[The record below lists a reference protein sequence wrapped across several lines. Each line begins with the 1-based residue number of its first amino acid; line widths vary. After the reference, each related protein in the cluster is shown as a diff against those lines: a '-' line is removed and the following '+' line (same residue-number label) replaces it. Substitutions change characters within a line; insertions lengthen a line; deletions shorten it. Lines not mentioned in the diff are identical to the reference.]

1 MIQFKKLRWKNFLS
15 TGDSFTEIELD
26 RHPTSLIIGENGSG
40 KSTML
45 DVLTFSLFSKPFR
58 KVNKTQMINTV
69 NGKGCLTE
77 VEFVIGNK
85 TYLVR
90 RGQKPNIFEIY
101 VDDELI
107 NQDAKVKDY
116 QDRLEKQIL
125 KLNYKS
131 FTQIIVLGS
140 SSFQPFMQ
148 LPAFHRREVIEDL
161 LDIQIFSIM
170 NQILKERIT
179 DNKDELFV
187 NDQTLELNSDKI
199 EIQRKYIQEVKEINN
214 DKIAKTKEYI
224 RTSQKEASDHRRN
237 IDENKTKA
245 EELLAEVEG
254 FDVLLGEIKE
264 YEKLENKI
272 KNALEK
278 VQGDIDFFD
287 NHDDCPLCKQGIEN
301 DHKLS
306 IMLEKDRMI
315 DEKGK
320 GLSDLGN
327 KLVRMNVKRNSM
339 ESIRIQINK
348 LDSESE
354 RIGYQVDGIDDYV
367 LKLEKE
373 IDYLNEVK
381 KRSYGDDEKLAVLK
395 VDRDRLESKRKRLI
409 TDREYFHLASDLL
422 KDTGIKTKIIKQYLP
437 IMNKLINKHLTA
449 MDSYFNFTLDENFNE
464 QIKSRFRDEFSYDSF
479 SEGEKMRIDLSLLFT
494 WRAIAK
500 MKNSA
505 NTNLLVLDEVFDSS
519 LDTGGTDEF
528 MKLLHSMGQGINIFV
543 ISHKGDALFDKF
555 ENVVKFEKIG
565 NFSKIV

>member
-15 TGDSFTEIELD
+15 TGDSFTEINLD
-26 RHPTSLIIGENGSG
+26 EYPTSLVIGENGSG

-45 DVLTFSLFSKPFR
+45 DALTFSLFSKPFR

-69 NGKGCLTE
+69 NAKGCMAE
-77 VEFVIGNK
+77 IEFDIGNK
-85 TYLVR
+85 SYMVR
-90 RGQKPNIFEIY
+90 RGQKPKIFEIY
-101 VDDELI
+101 VNDKLL

-179 DNKDELFV
+179 DNKDELFM

-214 DKIAKTKEYI
+214 DKITKTKEFI
-224 RTSQKEASDHRRN
+224 LESQKEASDHRR
-237 IDENKTKA
+237 IIETNKTTA
-245 EELLAEVEG
+245 EELLGEVAG
-254 FDVLLGEIKE
+254 YDILLGEIKE
-264 YEKLENKI
+264 YEKLESKI
-272 KNALEK
+272 NNSLEK

-306 IMLEKDRMI
+306 ITFEKNKMVE
-315 DEKGK
+315 EKEQ
-320 GLSDLGN
+320 GLSVLGN
-327 KLVRMNVKRNSM
+327 QLTRLNVKRNSI
-339 ESIRIQINK
+339 ETVQKTISK

-354 RIGYQVDGIDDYV
+354 RIGYQVDSIDDYIQ
-367 LKLEKE
+367 KLEDE
-373 IDYLNEVK
+373 IEYLYEVK
-381 KRSYGDDEKLAVLK
+381 KRSYGDDEKLVVLK

-543 ISHKGDALFDKF
+543 ISHKGDVLSDKF

-565 NFSKIV
+565 NFSKVV

>member
-15 TGDSFTEIELD
+15 TGDSFTEINLD
-26 RHPTSLIIGENGSG
+26 EYPTSLVIGENGSG

-45 DVLTFSLFSKPFR
+45 DALTFSLFSKPFR

-69 NGKGCLTE
+69 NAKGCMAE
-77 VEFVIGNK
+77 IEFDIGNK
-85 TYLVR
+85 SYMVR
-90 RGQKPNIFEIY
+90 RGQKPKIFEIY
-101 VDDELI
+101 VNDKLL

-179 DNKDELFV
+179 DNKDELFM

-214 DKIAKTKEYI
+214 DKITKTKEFI
-224 RTSQKEASDHRRN
+224 LESQKEASDHRR
-237 IDENKTKA
+237 IIETNKTTA
-245 EELLAEVEG
+245 EELLGEVAG
-254 FDVLLGEIKE
+254 YDILLGEIKE
-264 YEKLENKI
+264 YEKLESKI
-272 KNALEK
+272 NNSLEK

-306 IMLEKDRMI
+306 ITFEKNKMVE
-315 DEKGK
+315 EKEQ
-320 GLSDLGN
+320 GLSVLGN
-327 KLVRMNVKRNSM
+327 QLTRLNVKRNSI
-339 ESIRIQINK
+339 ETVQKTISK

-354 RIGYQVDGIDDYV
+354 RIGYQVDSIDDYIQ
-367 LKLEKE
+367 KLEDE
-373 IDYLNEVK
+373 IEYLYEVK
-381 KRSYGDDEKLAVLK
+381 KRSYGDDEKLVVLK

-437 IMNKLINKHLTA
+437 IMNKLINKYLTA

-479 SEGEKMRIDLSLLFT
+479 SEGEKMRIDLALLFT
-494 WRAIAK
+494 WRSIAK

-543 ISHKGDALFDKF
+543 ISHKGDVLSDKF

-565 NFSKIV
+565 NFSKVV

>member
-15 TGDSFTEIELD
+15 TGDSFTEINLD
-26 RHPTSLIIGENGSG
+26 EYPTSLVIGENGSG

-45 DVLTFSLFSKPFR
+45 DALTFSLFSKPFR

-69 NGKGCLTE
+69 NAKGCMAE
-77 VEFVIGNK
+77 IEFDIGNK
-85 TYLVR
+85 SYMVR
-90 RGQKPNIFEIY
+90 RGQKPKIFEIY
-101 VDDELI
+101 VNNKLL

-179 DNKDELFV
+179 DNKDELFM

-214 DKIAKTKEYI
+214 DKITKTKEFI
-224 RTSQKEASDHRRN
+224 LESQKEASDHRR
-237 IDENKTKA
+237 IIETNKTTA
-245 EELLAEVEG
+245 EELLGEVAG
-254 FDVLLGEIKE
+254 YDILLGEIKE
-264 YEKLENKI
+264 YEKLESKI
-272 KNALEK
+272 NNSLEK

-306 IMLEKDRMI
+306 ITFEKNKMVE
-315 DEKGK
+315 EKEQ
-320 GLSDLGN
+320 GLSVLGN
-327 KLVRMNVKRNSM
+327 QLTRLNVKRNSI
-339 ESIRIQINK
+339 ETVQKTISK

-354 RIGYQVDGIDDYV
+354 RIGYQVDSIDDYIQ
-367 LKLEKE
+367 KLEDE
-373 IDYLNEVK
+373 IEYLYEVK
-381 KRSYGDDEKLAVLK
+381 KRSYGDDEKLVVLK

-528 MKLLHSMGQGINIFV
+528 MKLLHSMGQEINIFV
-543 ISHKGDALFDKF
+543 ISHKGDVLSDKF

-565 NFSKIV
+565 NFSKII

>member
-15 TGDSFTEIELD
+15 TGDSFTEINLD
-26 RHPTSLIIGENGSG
+26 EYPTSLVIGENGSG

-45 DVLTFSLFSKPFR
+45 DALTFSLFSKPFR

-69 NGKGCLTE
+69 NAKGCMAE
-77 VEFVIGNK
+77 IEFDIGNK
-85 TYLVR
+85 SYMVR
-90 RGQKPNIFEIY
+90 RGQKPKIFEIY
-101 VDDELI
+101 VNDKLL

-179 DNKDELFV
+179 DNKDELFM

-214 DKIAKTKEYI
+214 DKITKTKEFI
-224 RTSQKEASDHRRN
+224 LESQKEASDHRR
-237 IDENKTKA
+237 IIETNKTTA
-245 EELLAEVEG
+245 EELLGEVAG
-254 FDVLLGEIKE
+254 YDILLGEIKE
-264 YEKLENKI
+264 YEKLESKI
-272 KNALEK
+272 NNSLEK

-306 IMLEKDRMI
+306 ITFEKNKMVE
-315 DEKGK
+315 EKEQ
-320 GLSDLGN
+320 GLSVLGN
-327 KLVRMNVKRNSM
+327 QLTRLNVKRNSI
-339 ESIRIQINK
+339 ETVQKTISK

-354 RIGYQVDGIDDYV
+354 RIGYQVDSIDDYIQ
-367 LKLEKE
+367 KLEDE
-373 IDYLNEVK
+373 IEYVYEVK
-381 KRSYGDDEKLAVLK
+381 KRSYGDDEKLVVLK

-437 IMNKLINKHLTA
+437 IMNKLINKYLTA

-479 SEGEKMRIDLSLLFT
+479 SEGEKMRIDLALLFT
-494 WRAIAK
+494 WRSIAK

-543 ISHKGDALFDKF
+543 ISHKGDVLSDKF

-565 NFSKIV
+565 NFSKVV

>member
-214 DKIAKTKEYI
+214 DKITKTKEFI

-245 EELLAEVEG
+245 EELLAEVEE

>member
-15 TGDSFTEIELD
+15 TGDSFTEINLD
-26 RHPTSLIIGENGSG
+26 EYPTSLVIGENGSG

-45 DVLTFSLFSKPFR
+45 DALTFSLFSKPFR

-69 NGKGCLTE
+69 NAKGCMAE
-77 VEFVIGNK
+77 IEFDIGNK
-85 TYLVR
+85 SYMVR
-90 RGQKPNIFEIY
+90 RGQKPKIFEIY
-101 VDDELI
+101 VNDKLL

-179 DNKDELFV
+179 DNKDELFM

-214 DKIAKTKEYI
+214 DKITKTKEFI
-224 RTSQKEASDHRRN
+224 LESQKEASDHRR
-237 IDENKTKA
+237 IIETNKTTA
-245 EELLAEVEG
+245 EELLGEVAG
-254 FDVLLGEIKE
+254 YDILLGEIKE
-264 YEKLENKI
+264 YEKLESKI
-272 KNALEK
+272 NNSLEK

-306 IMLEKDRMI
+306 ITFEKNKMVE
-315 DEKGK
+315 EKEQ
-320 GLSDLGN
+320 GLSVLGN
-327 KLVRMNVKRNSM
+327 QLTRLNVKRNSI
-339 ESIRIQINK
+339 ETVQKTISK

-354 RIGYQVDGIDDYV
+354 RIGYQVDSIDDYIQ
-367 LKLEKE
+367 KLEDE
-373 IDYLNEVK
+373 IEYLYEVK
-381 KRSYGDDEKLAVLK
+381 KRSYGDDEKLVVLK

-437 IMNKLINKHLTA
+437 IMNKLINKYLTA

-519 LDTGGTDEF
+519 LHTGGTDEF

-543 ISHKGDALFDKF
+543 ISHKGDVLSDKF

-565 NFSKIV
+565 NFSKVV

>member
-214 DKIAKTKEYI
+214 DKITKTKEFI

-237 IDENKTKA
+237 IEDNKTKA
-245 EELLAEVEG
+245 EELLAEVEE

-565 NFSKIV
+565 NFSKII

>member
-15 TGDSFTEIELD
+15 TGDTFTEIELD
-26 RHPTSLIIGENGSG
+26 KHPTSLIIGENGSG

-45 DVLTFSLFSKPFR
+45 DALTFVLFSKPFR
-58 KVNKTQMINTV
+58 RVNKTQMINTV

-77 VEFVIGNK
+77 VEFTIGNK
-85 TYLVR
+85 SYLVR
-90 RGQKPNIFEIY
+90 RGQKPSIFEIY
-101 VDDELI
+101 VGDELI

-116 QDRLEKQIL
+116 QERLEKHIL

-187 NDQTLELNSDKI
+187 NDQTLDLNSEKI
-199 EIQRKYIQEVKEINN
+199 EIQRKYIKEVKEINN
-214 DKIAKTKEYI
+214 DKITKTKESI
-224 RTSQKEASDHRRN
+224 RESQEEAGSYKRD
-237 IDENKTKA
+237 IELNKTQTK
-245 EELLAEVEG
+245 ELLGKVAGYDKLLEEIGSFQKVET
-254 FDVLLGEIKE
+254 
-264 YEKLENKI
+264 KI
-272 KNALEK
+272 KNSLDK
-278 VQGDIDFFD
+278 VKDDIDFFD
-287 NHDDCPLCKQGIEN
+287 KHDDCPLCKQGIEK
-301 DHKLS
+301 DHKFS
-306 IMLEKDRMI
+306 IMTEKNKMI
-315 DEKGK
+315 DEKEH
-320 GLSDLGN
+320 GLQELNN
-327 KLVRMNVKRNSM
+327 KMIRMTVNRNSM
-339 ESIRIQINK
+339 ESIKKTIDN
-348 LDSESE
+348 LNSDSLNY
-354 RIGYQVDGIDDYV
+354 GYKVDSIDDYV
-367 LKLEKE
+367 LKLQKE

-381 KRSYGDDEKLAVLK
+381 KRSYGDDEKLAQLK
-395 VDRDRLESKRKRLI
+395 SDRDRLESKRKRLI

-479 SEGEKMRIDLSLLFT
+479 SEGEKMRIDLSLLYT
-494 WRAIAK
+494 CRAIAK

-543 ISHKGDALFDKF
+543 ISHKGDVLSDKF

-565 NFSKIV
+565 NFSKVV

>member
-15 TGDSFTEIELD
+15 TGDSFTEINLD
-26 RHPTSLIIGENGSG
+26 EYPTSLVIGENGSG

-45 DVLTFSLFSKPFR
+45 DALTFSLFSKPFR

-69 NGKGCLTE
+69 NAKGCMAE
-77 VEFVIGNK
+77 IEFDIGNK
-85 TYLVR
+85 SYMVR
-90 RGQKPNIFEIY
+90 RGQKPKIFEIY
-101 VDDELI
+101 VNDKLL

-179 DNKDELFV
+179 DNKDELFM

-214 DKIAKTKEYI
+214 DKITKTKEFI
-224 RTSQKEASDHRRN
+224 LESQKEASDNRR
-237 IDENKTKA
+237 IIETNKTTA
-245 EELLAEVEG
+245 EELLGEVAG
-254 FDVLLGEIKE
+254 YDILLGEIKE
-264 YEKLENKI
+264 YEKLESKI
-272 KNALEK
+272 NNSLEK

-306 IMLEKDRMI
+306 ITFEKNKMVE
-315 DEKGK
+315 EKEQ
-320 GLSDLGN
+320 GLSVLGN
-327 KLVRMNVKRNSM
+327 QLTRLNVKRNSI
-339 ESIRIQINK
+339 ETVQKTISK

-354 RIGYQVDGIDDYV
+354 RIGYQVDSIDDYIQ
-367 LKLEKE
+367 KLEDE
-373 IDYLNEVK
+373 IEYLYEVK
-381 KRSYGDDEKLAVLK
+381 KRSYGDDEKLVVLK

-437 IMNKLINKHLTA
+437 IMNKLINKYLTA

-479 SEGEKMRIDLSLLFT
+479 SEGEKMRIDLALLFT
-494 WRAIAK
+494 WRSIAK

-565 NFSKIV
+565 NFSKVV

>member
-15 TGDSFTEIELD
+15 TGDSFTEINLD
-26 RHPTSLIIGENGSG
+26 EYPTSLVIGENGSG

-45 DVLTFSLFSKPFR
+45 DALTFSLFSKPFR

-69 NGKGCLTE
+69 NAKGCMAE
-77 VEFVIGNK
+77 IEFDIGNK
-85 TYLVR
+85 SYMVR
-90 RGQKPNIFEIY
+90 RGQKPKIFEIY
-101 VDDELI
+101 VNDKLL

-179 DNKDELFV
+179 DNKDELFM

-214 DKIAKTKEYI
+214 DKITKTKEFI
-224 RTSQKEASDHRRN
+224 LESQKEASDHRR
-237 IDENKTKA
+237 IIETNKTTA
-245 EELLAEVEG
+245 EELLGEVAG
-254 FDVLLGEIKE
+254 YDILLGEIKE
-264 YEKLENKI
+264 YEKLESKI
-272 KNALEK
+272 NNSLEK

-306 IMLEKDRMI
+306 ITFEKNKMVE
-315 DEKGK
+315 EKEQ
-320 GLSDLGN
+320 GLSVLGN
-327 KLVRMNVKRNSM
+327 QLTRLNVKRNSI
-339 ESIRIQINK
+339 ETVQKTISK

-354 RIGYQVDGIDDYV
+354 RIGYQVDSIDDYIQ
-367 LKLEKE
+367 KLEDE
-373 IDYLNEVK
+373 IEYLYEVK
-381 KRSYGDDEKLAVLK
+381 KRSYGDDEKLVVLK
-395 VDRDRLESKRKRLI
+395 VERDRLESKRKRLI

-437 IMNKLINKHLTA
+437 IMNKLINKYLTA
-449 MDSYFNFTLDENFNE
+449 MESYFNFTLDENFNE

-494 WRAIAK
+494 WRSIAK

-528 MKLLHSMGQGINIFV
+528 MKLLHSMGQ
-543 ISHKGDALFDKF
+543 
-555 ENVVKFEKIG
+555 
-565 NFSKIV
+565 

>member
-15 TGDSFTEIELD
+15 TGDSFTEINLD
-26 RHPTSLIIGENGSG
+26 EYPTSLVIGENGSG

-45 DVLTFSLFSKPFR
+45 DALTFSLFSKPFR

-69 NGKGCLTE
+69 NAKGCMAE
-77 VEFVIGNK
+77 IEFDIGNK
-85 TYLVR
+85 SYMVR
-90 RGQKPNIFEIY
+90 RGQKPKIFEIY
-101 VDDELI
+101 VNDKLL

-179 DNKDELFV
+179 DNKDELFM

-214 DKIAKTKEYI
+214 DKITKTKEFI
-224 RTSQKEASDHRRN
+224 LESQKEASDHRR
-237 IDENKTKA
+237 IIETNKTTA
-245 EELLAEVEG
+245 EELLGEVAG
-254 FDVLLGEIKE
+254 YDILLGEIKE
-264 YEKLENKI
+264 YEKLESKI
-272 KNALEK
+272 NNSLEK

-306 IMLEKDRMI
+306 ITFEKNKMVE
-315 DEKGK
+315 EKEQ
-320 GLSDLGN
+320 GLSVLGN
-327 KLVRMNVKRNSM
+327 QLTRLNVKRNSI
-339 ESIRIQINK
+339 ETVQKTISK

-354 RIGYQVDGIDDYV
+354 RIGYQVDSIDDYIQ
-367 LKLEKE
+367 KLEDE
-373 IDYLNEVK
+373 IEYLYEVK
-381 KRSYGDDEKLAVLK
+381 KRSYGDDEKLVVLK

-494 WRAIAK
+494 WRSIAK

-543 ISHKGDALFDKF
+543 ISHKGDTLSDKF
-555 ENVVKFEKIG
+555 ENVMKFEKIG
-565 NFSKIV
+565 NFSKVV

>member
-15 TGDSFTEIELD
+15 TGDSFTEINLD
-26 RHPTSLIIGENGSG
+26 EYPTSLVIGENGSG

-45 DVLTFSLFSKPFR
+45 DALTFSLFSKPFR

-69 NGKGCLTE
+69 NAKGCMAE
-77 VEFVIGNK
+77 IEFDIGNK
-85 TYLVR
+85 SYMVR
-90 RGQKPNIFEIY
+90 RGQKPKIFEIY
-101 VDDELI
+101 VNNKLL

-179 DNKDELFV
+179 DNKDELFM

-214 DKIAKTKEYI
+214 DKITKTKEFI
-224 RTSQKEASDHRRN
+224 LESQKEASDHRR
-237 IDENKTKA
+237 IIETNKTTA
-245 EELLAEVEG
+245 EELLGEVAG
-254 FDVLLGEIKE
+254 YDILLGEIKE
-264 YEKLENKI
+264 YEKLESKI
-272 KNALEK
+272 NNSLEK

-306 IMLEKDRMI
+306 ITFEKNKMVE
-315 DEKGK
+315 EKEQ
-320 GLSDLGN
+320 GLSVLGN
-327 KLVRMNVKRNSM
+327 QLTRLNVKRNSI
-339 ESIRIQINK
+339 ETVQKTISK

-354 RIGYQVDGIDDYV
+354 RIGYQVDSIDDYIQ
-367 LKLEKE
+367 KLEDE
-373 IDYLNEVK
+373 IEYLYEVK
-381 KRSYGDDEKLAVLK
+381 KRSYGDDEKLVVLK

-437 IMNKLINKHLTA
+437 IMNKLINKYLTA

-479 SEGEKMRIDLSLLFT
+479 SEGEKMRIDLALLFT
-494 WRAIAK
+494 WRSIAK

-543 ISHKGDALFDKF
+543 ISHKGDVLSDKF

-565 NFSKIV
+565 NFSKVV

>member
-214 DKIAKTKEYI
+214 DKITKTKEFI

-565 NFSKIV
+565 NFSKII

>member
-26 RHPTSLIIGENGSG
+26 RHPTSLVIGENGSG

-77 VEFVIGNK
+77 VEFVIGK
-85 TYLVR
+85 KAYLVR

-101 VDDELI
+101 VDNELI

-116 QDRLEKQIL
+116 QERLEKQIL

-187 NDQTLELNSDKI
+187 NDQTLDLNSEKI

-214 DKIAKTKEYI
+214 DKITKTKEVI

-301 DHKLS
+301 GHKLS
-306 IMLEKDRMI
+306 IMLEKDKMI

-320 GLSDLGN
+320 GLNDLGN

-395 VDRDRLESKRKRLI
+395 SDRDRLESKRKRLI

-565 NFSKIV
+565 NFSKVV

>member
-214 DKIAKTKEYI
+214 DKITKTKEFI

-354 RIGYQVDGIDDYV
+354 RIGYQVDGINDYV